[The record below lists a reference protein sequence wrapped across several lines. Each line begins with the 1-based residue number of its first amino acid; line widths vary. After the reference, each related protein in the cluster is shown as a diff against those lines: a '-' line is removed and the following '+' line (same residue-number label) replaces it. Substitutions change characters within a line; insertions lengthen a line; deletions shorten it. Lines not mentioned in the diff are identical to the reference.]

1 MTNILEALN
10 KLDQSLGHLE
20 NACEKQERAVS
31 AQKAAAPMSSQHDL
45 FGGAQQ
51 IDPAFLAQKLDVA
64 IERVETV
71 LREG

>member
-10 KLDQSLGHLE
+10 KLDQSLGYLE
-20 NACEKQERAVS
+20 TACEKQVQASQERKSGS
-31 AQKAAAPMSSQHDL
+31 AMPQHDL
-45 FGGAQQ
+45 FGGARQ

>member
-1 MTNILEALN
+1 MTNILEALT

-20 NACEKQERAVS
+20 TACEKQEHAVS
-31 AQKAAAPMSSQHDL
+31 TRRLSAGTSQHDL

-51 IDPAFLAQKLDVA
+51 IDPAFLAKKLDVA

>member
-1 MTNILEALN
+1 MTNILEALT

-20 NACEKQERAVS
+20 TACEKQERAATTRKVDI
-31 AQKAAAPMSSQHDL
+31 ASSQHDL

-51 IDPAFLAQKLDVA
+51 IDPAFLAKKLDVA